1 MHTQRAYS
9 HLAEGLSRRELLQMG
24 LAAGLTVSVLPLS
37 RPAPL
42 WGAEAG
48 QPRRGS
54 ILRVRGYDPVHFDHH
69 LTNNARTNTTLSF
82 VHSTLLRYKVGPE
95 ITPGTF
101 TVEPHLAER
110 WEAPDDLTYVF
121 HLRRGVTWHNKPPL
135 DGRELVAD
143 DVKFTFDRF
152 LNEKANVLRYTLEP
166 VDRVEVVDRY
176 TVQFVLKEPF
186 VWLTDRLAS
195 PSGMWII
202 APEVVQKFGD
212 LKTPESAIGTG
223 PFLLERYE
231 PNVKTVFKR
240 NPDYFLKDQ
249 PYIDGVEWLVLE
261 DDSTALA
268 MYRTGQLDVGPQPN
282 WSVRQPDLAS
292 LKQSHPQ
299 L

>member
-9 HLAEGLSRRELLQMG
+9 HLAEGLSRRELLHMG
-24 LAAGLTVSVLPLS
+24 LAAGLTVSALPFS
-37 RPAPL
+37 CPAPL

-48 QPRRGS
+48 PPRRGG

-69 LTNNARTNTTLSF
+69 LTLNARTNTTLSF

-95 ITPGTF
+95 IVPGMF

-110 WEAPDDLTYVF
+110 WEEPDDLTYVF

-135 DGRELVAD
+135 NGRELVAD
-143 DVKFTFDRF
+143 DVQFTFDRF
-152 LNEKANVLRYTLEP
+152 LREKANVLRDTLEP

-176 TVQFVLKEPF
+176 TVKFVLKEPF
-186 VWLTDRLAS
+186 VWLAHRLAN
-195 PSGMWII
+195 PEGMWII

-223 PFLLERYE
+223 PFILERYE

-240 NPDYFLKDQ
+240 NPAYFREGQ
-249 PYIDGVEWLVLE
+249 PYIDGVEWIVVT
-261 DDSTALA
+261 DPSAALA
-268 MYRTGQLDVGPQPN
+268 MYRSGQLDCGPAPW
-282 WSVRQPDLAS
+282 WSVRQEDLES
-292 LKQSHPQ
+292 V
-299 L
+299 